1 MEDKKTDVN
10 KEANGSLT
18 VNLSAG
24 DDKIK
29 YYECKNDNCIF
40 EILDD
45 ENKSNNEPIE
55 FNEIECE
62 AEEPDREFEF
72 LEDKKSYDTDE
83 KSFEVKQGKIIVKSI
98 IDYGKKEVISGVKIN
113 LYKINGLSPVLI
125 QSDSTNKQG
134 EVIFDNIQDGSYRVI
149 EIVDKRYFE
158 KPKYVNWNEIT
169 INQKNKEENIL
180 IVNKIKKFRN

>member
-45 ENKSNNEPIE
+45 ENKSNNESIE
-55 FNEIECE
+55 FNEIECK
-62 AEEPDREFEF
+62 AEESDR
-72 LEDKKSYDTDE
+72 
-83 KSFEVKQGKIIVKSI
+83 
-98 IDYGKKEVISGVKIN
+98 
-113 LYKINGLSPVLI
+113 
-125 QSDSTNKQG
+125 DSAQY
-134 EVIFDNIQDGSYRVI
+134 SSRR
-149 EIVDKRYFE
+149 RY
-158 KPKYVNWNEIT
+158 
-169 INQKNKEENIL
+169 
-180 IVNKIKKFRN
+180 